1 MLSEKRITIKE
12 IVFAFLVST
21 LLLLI
26 CTKSSP
32 LYPMNDW
39 TDVNCIYIMGK
50 AVNNGMVMYRDIF
63 DHKGPVLYFI
73 FAIAD
78 IISGDSAL
86 GLWIFE
92 VICVAGFIFFTIQS
106 SKLIVKNRRVVYFV
120 LPFMVLFL
128 LTSKSF
134 THGGS
139 TEELALFPLSYSFY
153 YFLRL
158 SKDHKIH
165 IAEHILNGVCFALV
179 FWMKFTMVALYLGA
193 YLFVVIYVLF
203 KKETRLIAPTLYSA
217 LGFFA
222 VSAAILLY
230 FIANSALKDLWDVYF
245 YGNIFTYTDDNS
257 FVEKLVLMAKR
268 VFAIPFV
275 NLLFF
280 LPIYVAF
287 VMIIIQK
294 KINMLP
300 ALITFFIT
308 MCLLYMGGARAYY
321 PIVTAVYFSLGI
333 WAMDEIYEKLK
344 TKKILLWI
352 VGILFYAVCVYTAND
367 RLKAL
372 PVMTLLFFGGV
383 FFAAKFF
390 SRSCGN
396 ESGDTT
402 RKLLISHGVS
412 SAVIAANIILVF
424 LMSFP
429 MGNNTYLLEYEKE
442 DMPQYKFAEIIN
454 AKEDATLLNYGFLD
468 GGFYFASGVMPSNKY
483 FYRSN
488 LVTQEMLDEQ
498 DYLIENHKVDFVV
511 TRIDSPNQKV
521 IDAGYVCVAQV
532 SHIYLGQEIDFF
544 LYQLPSSN

>member
-1 MLSEKRITIKE
+1 MLSEKKITIKE

-39 TDVNCIYIMGK
+39 TDVNCIYTMGK
-50 AVNNGMVMYRDIF
+50 AINNGMVIYRDVF
-63 DHKGPVLYFI
+63 DHKGPVLYFL

-78 IISGDSAL
+78 IISSDSAL

-92 VICVAGFIFFTIQS
+92 VICVAGFMFFTIQS
-106 SKLIVKNRRVVYFV
+106 SKLLVKNPKVIYFA

-128 LTSKSF
+128 LTSNSF

-158 SKDHKIH
+158 SKNHKIH
-165 IAEHILNGVCFALV
+165 VTEHILNGVCFAIV

-203 KKETRLIAPTLYSA
+203 KKENRLIVPTLYSA

-222 VSAAILLY
+222 ISAVILLY
-230 FIANSALKDLWDVYF
+230 FAANGALKDLWDVYF
-245 YGNIFTYTDDNS
+245 YGNIFTYTEDSS
-257 FVEKLVLMAKR
+257 FVNKLVLMVKR
-268 VFAIPFV
+268 VIAVPFS
-275 NLLFF
+275 NTLFF
-280 LPIYVAF
+280 LPIYISF
-287 VMIIIQK
+287 VMMVIK
-294 KINMLP
+294 KKTNMLP
-300 ALITFFIT
+300 TLITFFLT
-308 MCLLYMGGARAYY
+308 MCLLYMGGARVYY
-321 PIVTAVYFSLGI
+321 PIVMAVYFSLGI
-333 WAMDEIYEKLK
+333 WAMEEIYEKLK
-344 TKKILLWI
+344 TKKALLWI
-352 VGILFYAVCVYTAND
+352 VGVLFYVGCIYVAND
-367 RLKAL
+367 RLTAL
-372 PVMTLLFFGGV
+372 PAIAFIFFVSV
-383 FFAAKFF
+383 FIATKVF
-390 SRSCGN
+390 SRSRGN
-396 ESGDTT
+396 ESDDTVRRMLIT
-402 RKLLISHGVS
+402 RGTS
-412 SAVIAANIILVF
+412 SAVIAANVILVF

-488 LVTQEMLDEQ
+488 LVTPELLEEQ
-498 DYLIENHKVDFVV
+498 DYIIENHKADFVV

-532 SHIYLGQEIDFF
+532 SHIYLGQSVEFF
-544 LYQLPSSN
+544 LYQLPTSN